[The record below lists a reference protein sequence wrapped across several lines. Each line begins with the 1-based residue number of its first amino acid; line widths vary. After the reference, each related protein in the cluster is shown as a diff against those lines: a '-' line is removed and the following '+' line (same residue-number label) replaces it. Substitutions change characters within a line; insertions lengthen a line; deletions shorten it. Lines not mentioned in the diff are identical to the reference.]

1 MQLNYPEST
10 QRTLDTYGTSGKM
23 RVKQIIGKI
32 GEILKSGVFGTQ
44 KGSSAATLQVVVFN
58 TKLIKGRISRLF
70 SVRIYIGAS

>member
-32 GEILKSGVFGTQ
+32 GEILKTGPIGTQ
-44 KGSSAATLQVVVFN
+44 NGSARAYAKSWFLTQ
-58 TKLIKGRISRLF
+58 I
-70 SVRIYIGAS
+70 